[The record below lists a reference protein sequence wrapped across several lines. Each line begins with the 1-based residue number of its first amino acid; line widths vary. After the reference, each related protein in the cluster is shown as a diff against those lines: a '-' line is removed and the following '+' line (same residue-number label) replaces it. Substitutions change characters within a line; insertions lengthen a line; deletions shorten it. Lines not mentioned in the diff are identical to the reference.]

1 MQTPCHA
8 DATVAKLFIPT
19 CSFFQTMPASGKV
32 LEDSIRLSR
41 IRKIKMTLYV
51 VQAIM
56 LVILGMFLI
65 FVVGGAMLKPYLY
78 IPIDSFLAVVVLLL
92 LIISLESF
100 FFRILEIKF
109 ARSSSARHLMAM
121 RSMKRAIIVA
131 ILTGILATVASVPPI
146 LGALEDAAEKTVDV
160 SPSEAPMFYSSDTFA
175 LVSSKRVDVVA
186 PRQVEIYLM
195 DDDIFNQYYGL
206 PEQEFLVAMKS
217 YRLNTDDF
225 IVLPGATLSLNVP
238 SQGFMRYHLVLND
251 YDNGTSAKA
260 TIVKETSSTFTGIV
274 SLLLISFVVANV
286 AWFAYLIPIERK
298 YSSGSI
304 YK

>member
-1 MQTPCHA
+1 
-8 DATVAKLFIPT
+8 
-19 CSFFQTMPASGKV
+19 
-32 LEDSIRLSR
+32 
-41 IRKIKMTLYV
+41 
-51 VQAIM
+51 
-56 LVILGMFLI
+56 
-65 FVVGGAMLKPYLY
+65 
-78 IPIDSFLAVVVLLL
+78 
-92 LIISLESF
+92 
-100 FFRILEIKF
+100 
-109 ARSSSARHLMAM
+109 
-121 RSMKRAIIVA
+121 
-131 ILTGILATVASVPPI
+131 
-146 LGALEDAAEKTVDV
+146 
-160 SPSEAPMFYSSDTFA
+160 
-175 LVSSKRVDVVA
+175 
-186 PRQVEIYLM
+186 M

-274 SLLLISFVVANV
+274 SLLLIAFVVANV

>member
-1 MQTPCHA
+1 
-8 DATVAKLFIPT
+8 
-19 CSFFQTMPASGKV
+19 MPASGKV

-41 IRKIKMTLYV
+41 IRKIKLTLYV
-51 VQAIM
+51 VQAVM

-65 FVVGGAMLKPYLY
+65 VVVGKAMLKPYLY

-92 LIISLESF
+92 LIICLESF

-121 RSMKRAIIVA
+121 RSMKRAMILAIV
-131 ILTGILATVASVPPI
+131 TGILAATASIPPI
-146 LGALEDAAEKTVDV
+146 LGALENAVEKTVDV
-160 SPSEAPMFYSSDTFA
+160 SPADPPMFYSSDTFA
-175 LVSSKRVDVVA
+175 LFSSTRVDVTA
-186 PRQVEIYLM
+186 PRQVEVYLM
-195 DDDIFNQYYGL
+195 DEDIFNQYFGL
-206 PEQEFLVAMKS
+206 PEEVFLQAMYS

-225 IVLPGATLSLNVP
+225 VVTPGSVLSLNVP
-238 SQGFMRYHLVLND
+238 DQGFMRYHLVLND
-251 YDNGTSAKA
+251 YDNGTSAQA
-260 TIVKETSSTFTGIV
+260 TVIKEASSTFTGIV
-274 SLLLISFVVANV
+274 SLLLIAFVVANV